1 MEIDEI
7 MRRSAEVR
15 EMLKKSSRA
24 RSNVEQFSLE
34 PDANNTY
41 SDQFCDY
48 NSAVPAEES
57 K

>member
-41 SDQFCDY
+41 SEQFCDY

-57 K
+57 E